1 MVMRLEEAIK
11 QQQFQSL
18 FQKAYLS
25 IVFTGNLFEAEVN
38 QLLKPFRLSSQQF
51 NVLRI
56 LRGAR
61 QEACNLCDIQER
73 MLDRMSNATR
83 LVEKLRSRGLLTREL
98 CAENRRKVEIRI
110 TPKGMALLSELDQLL
125 EAYYKTMSS
134 RLSEQ
139 EAGQISELLD
149 KLRG

>member
-1 MVMRLEEAIK
+1 MRLEEAIK
-11 QQQFQSL
+11 QQQFQSP

-25 IVFTGNLFEAEVN
+25 VVFTGNLFEAEVN

-61 QEACNLCDIQER
+61 QKACNLCDIQER

-98 CAENRRKVEIRI
+98 CEENRRKVEIRI
-110 TPKGMALLSELDQLL
+110 TPKGLALLRELDQLL
-125 EAYYKTMSS
+125 ESYYQTMAS
-134 RLSEQ
+134 RLSEE
-139 EAGQISELLD
+139 EACRISELLD